1 MRLLAGYQ
9 QSAAMPISV
18 GEQACTKVHVNGER
32 SQLFDT
38 GHVSL
43 FRCRNLA
50 EKLLSADRKSV
61 V

>member
-50 EKLLSADRKSV
+50 EKLLSAI
-61 V
+61 